1 MIGKLQFFLWSLDA
15 GSKIEL
21 ILIDFRVKMPNFM
34 ARKNTFSFRGNFLS
48 SASPDSID
56 LTESFN
62 QEKTGLS
69 WLYSYIK
76 TSRMPMSFY
85 SYTTILQQIRHYLWR
100 NLCFKSMSFWLHSE
114 YKHLK

>member
-34 ARKNTFSFRGNFLS
+34 ARKNAFSLRGNFFLAFC

-62 QEKTGLS
+62 HEKTGLS

-85 SYTTILQQIRHYLWR
+85 SYTTILQQI
-100 NLCFKSMSFWLHSE
+100 
-114 YKHLK
+114 